1 MMPSYPEKA
10 LFAGRHFM
18 FALPGC
24 RAKWHGV
31 ERRTPCFC
39 GSSGPCR
46 SLMIR
51 ESANKSSNDLALAE

>member
-1 MMPSYPEKA
+1 MMPPYPEKA

-39 GSSGPCR
+39 GSSGPVR
-46 SLMIR
+46 SLMIG
-51 ESANKSSNDLALAE
+51 ESANKSSDNLPPAE